1 MRLIGAWSHGI
12 LDYAIAVIFFVGPSS
27 VGFVG
32 KQAMICY
39 ALGAVHLIL
48 TALTRFPLGV
58 KKVIGFPIHGAIELV
73 AAIMV
78 LAMPWIAGFS
88 AGVRSRNFF
97 LLIGLLLAIIWFVT
111 DYRGIGSQKA
121 ESKKQK

>member
-1 MRLIGAWSHGI
+1 MRLIGAWSHGL
-12 LDYAIAVIFFVGPSS
+12 LDYGIAVILFVGPWS

-32 KQAMICY
+32 KQATICY

-48 TALTRFPLGV
+48 TIVTRFPLGV
-58 KKVIGFPIHGAIELV
+58 KKVIGFPIHGAIELIE
-73 AAIMV
+73 AIMI
-78 LAMPWIAGFS
+78 LAMPWIASFS

-111 DYRGIGSQKA
+111 GYREGINQKA
-121 ESKKQK
+121 ETRK